1 MKLEKNEKI
10 IKEGGVV
17 LVGTFTP
24 SGRLYLTNKRLL
36 YVSELSAPQRE
47 IEIPLHAIRTVQ
59 QAQLGPLK
67 LNQVMVGYSIN
78 RESKNFIFQP
88 EITGRTTIFAGA
100 LSDEWV
106 QQIRK
111 TAKLDVKKKPKQ
123 S

>member
-1 MKLEKNEKI
+1 
-10 IKEGGVV
+10 
-17 LVGTFTP
+17 
-24 SGRLYLTNKRLL
+24 LYLTNKRLV

-67 LNQVMVGYSIN
+67 LNQVIVVYSIN
-78 RESKNFIFQP
+78 GEKTFIFQP
-88 EITGRTTIFAGA
+88 VLTGRSTILEGA

-111 TAKLDVKKKPKQ
+111 TAKLDVKKKPKHA
-123 S
+123 